1 MLNRL
6 VVVQVGIAVG
16 VVVLRWGRR
25 ITLLVGVDRRNIGSR
40 VTMTCLLAMSD
51 KVLQVLYS

>member
-25 ITLLVGVDRRNIGSR
+25 ITLLVGIDRRKVGGR
-40 VTMTCLLAMSD
+40 VTVTCLLAVSD
-51 KVLQVLYS
+51 EVLQVLYS